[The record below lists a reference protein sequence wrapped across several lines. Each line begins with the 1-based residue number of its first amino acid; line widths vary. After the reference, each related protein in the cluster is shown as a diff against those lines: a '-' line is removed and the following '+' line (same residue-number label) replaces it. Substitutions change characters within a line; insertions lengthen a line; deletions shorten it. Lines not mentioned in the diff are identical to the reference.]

1 MMEKAEQIISQ
12 LNWLIDELHSYE
24 EPELAERKARLK
36 AVSKSIETLQREN
49 LPVPADL
56 TRMHDILHDELEEL
70 DRPEKVL
77 SYLRD
82 ELHVVLKRIPK
93 SGRDGGVARKQR
105 AYSGRINNDTPRF
118 TQSDLEPILIDVLR
132 DFGGSASKKAVED
145 EIERR
150 LHNEFSPADLDRVG
164 EGIPRWKKNV
174 QWVRFDLVERGIMQK
189 DSHYGVWALEE

>member
-150 LHNEFSPADLDRVG
+150 LHNEFSPADLYRVG
-164 EGIPRWKKNV
+164 
-174 QWVRFDLVERGIMQK
+174 
-189 DSHYGVWALEE
+189 